1 MLTQTGIHT
10 GHTMSF
16 DSLIDKVKQA
26 EGALEAQERQ
36 TGANWRQFKAS
47 WQAAWTPGRIISIGL
62 VSGFLV
68 GKAEPAKRLVSGG
81 GTLQML
87 SGLASLFAGGS
98 AQSAAHH
105 AEHAADAAQQTAH
118 IPPPDVVRV
127 QPVPSPMHTPESL
140 RADGLL

>member
-1 MLTQTGIHT
+1 MLTQTGNHT
-10 GHTMSF
+10 GHDMSF

-98 AQSAAHH
+98 AEAAAGH
-105 AEHAADAAQQTAH
+105 AQDAADAAQQTATMSGAARA
-118 IPPPDVVRV
+118 PP
-127 QPVPSPMHTPESL
+127 PMHTTESL

>member
-1 MLTQTGIHT
+1 MRTGTDHNT
-10 GHTMSF
+10 GHDMSF
-16 DSLIDKVKQA
+16 DSLIEKVKQA

-36 TGANWRQFKAS
+36 TGANWRQFKAA

-87 SGLASLFAGGS
+87 SGLASLFAGSS
-98 AQSAAHH
+98 AQAAAHH
-105 AEHAADAAQQTAH
+105 AEHAADAAQQTAT
-118 IPPPDVVRV
+118 IPSPGAAGVH
-127 QPVPSPMHTPESL
+127 PVPPLMRTPESL
-140 RADGLL
+140 RAEGLL